1 MAHTIQMTVTASL
14 KDGDLIH
21 RILNF
26 KEDVQAEII
35 QGRYGVVAD
44 PTAMDRALAPVT
56 ITIPRKRHYDH
67 LSPFV
72 VEALRRH
79 EVSHAVQITES
90 HS

>member
-14 KDGDLIH
+14 KDGDLIY

-26 KEDVQAEII
+26 KEDVHRELI
-35 QGRYGVVAD
+35 QGRYAVVSD
-44 PTAMDRALAPVT
+44 PAAMDRALVPVT
-56 ITIPRKRHYDH
+56 ITVPRKRHFDH

-72 VEALRRH
+72 AEALRRH
-79 EVSHAVQITES
+79 EVERAVQITEG